1 MSYQVLARKWRPRD
15 FSTLVG
21 QAHVV
26 RALSHALE
34 QQRLH
39 HAWLFTGTRGVGK
52 TTLARILAKCLN
64 CAQGV
69 TAKPCGQCQACVEID
84 EGRFV
89 DYIELDAASNRRVE
103 EMTQLLEQ
111 AVYAPSNARFKVY
124 TIDEVH
130 MLTGHAFNAML
141 KTLEEPPPH
150 VKFVLATTDPQ
161 KIPATVLSR
170 CLQFNLKQIAPPVI
184 AEHLAQVLEQ
194 EQIAYESEALLAL
207 GQAAAGS
214 MRDAL
219 SLTDQAIAYS
229 SNDIRLETIQ
239 SMLGTI
245 DTAFLTE
252 LMDGLCQQDASGLM
266 QVIERMHQQGVSFTQ
281 ALADWAEL
289 LSQVAIAQQIPG
301 TLGAEHVLAEPI
313 RQWAELLTPDA
324 VQLFYTVAIHS
335 RNELQL
341 APSEYTGFMMACLRM
356 LSLVPEGAISKKL
369 PTSREPE
376 APQASRRQT
385 DSDEPVESEPA
396 PVTPS
401 IPAPPEPRPHVEQT
415 VKSEPE
421 PRPEPEPEPESKSE
435 PEFEPAPAPVGESE
449 FVSDLASE
457 SSMPMTTGDDRI
469 KLQDMNAGH
478 WVQLSAQLPLTG
490 WAAQLARQ
498 SEWVGQTEH
507 EVVLKLELR
516 SVEDMQA
523 KTKLNT
529 VLNEYFGKVLALK
542 IEYGR
547 TGSDTAHAKEQAA
560 LKALQEKAE
569 QSVAADPFIKQLQ
582 EQFGAQVV
590 KGSIAAH
597 PRSSS

>member
-1 MSYQVLARKWRPRD
+1 MSYQVLARKWRPRN
-15 FSTLVG
+15 FSSLVG
-21 QAHVV
+21 QEHVV

-69 TAKPCGQCQACVEID
+69 TAEPCGQCPACVEID

-111 AVYAPSNARFKVY
+111 AVYAPTNARFKVY

-184 AEHLAQVLEQ
+184 ADYLAGVLDE
-194 EQIAYESEALLAL
+194 EQIAYEPSALLSL

-219 SLTDQAIAYS
+219 SLTDQAIAFS
-229 SNDIRLETIQ
+229 NNDIRLETVQ
-239 SMLGTI
+239 AMLGTI
-245 DTAFLTE
+245 DSAFLAE
-252 LMDGLCQQDASGLM
+252 LMESLCRKDAQAMLAT
-266 QVIERMHQQGVSFTQ
+266 VDRMHQQGLSFTQ

-289 LSQVAIAQQIPG
+289 LSQIAIVQQIPAAREQG
-301 TLGAEHVLAEPI
+301 QPLAEQMT
-313 RQWAELLTPDA
+313 QWAQVISADA
-324 VQLFYTVAIHS
+324 LQLFYTVAIHS
-335 RNELQL
+335 RNELHL
-341 APSEYTGFMMACLRM
+341 APTEHTGFMMACLRM
-356 LSLVPEGAISKKL
+356 LSLVPDEALATTEQPEPAEQAVPASTPKPQSALESKPAAK
-369 PTSREPE
+369 
-376 APQASRRQT
+376 
-385 DSDEPVESEPA
+385 SEPA
-396 PVTPS
+396 P
-401 IPAPPEPRPHVEQT
+401 
-415 VKSEPE
+415 EPE
-421 PRPEPEPEPESKSE
+421 PAAARALEEGTQSTVRYAAQQDGKI
-435 PEFEPAPAPVGESE
+435 A
-449 FVSDLASE
+449 
-457 SSMPMTTGDDRI
+457 
-469 KLQDMNAGH
+469 LQDMNAAQ
-478 WVQLSAQLPLTG
+478 WAQLSAQLPLRG
-490 WAAQLARQ
+490 WAAQIARQ
-498 SEWVGQTEH
+498 SEWVGHDEQEI
-507 EVVLKLELR
+507 VLKLELR
-516 SVEDMQA
+516 SIEDMQA
-523 KTKLNT
+523 KNKVNT
-529 VLNEYFGKVLALK
+529 VLNEYFGKALRLK

-560 LKALQEKAE
+560 LKALQQKAE
-569 QSVAADPFIKQLQ
+569 QSVAATPFIKELK
-582 EQFGAQVV
+582 EQFGTQVV
-590 KGSIAAH
+590 KGSILSH
-597 PRSSS
+597 SRSVTYSG

>member
-1 MSYQVLARKWRPRD
+1 MSYQVLARKWRPRN
-15 FSTLVG
+15 FSSLVG
-21 QAHVV
+21 QEHVV

-69 TAKPCGQCQACVEID
+69 TAEPCGQCPACVEID

-111 AVYAPSNARFKVY
+111 AVYAPTNARFKVY

-184 AEHLAQVLEQ
+184 ADYLAGVLDE
-194 EQIAYESEALLAL
+194 EQIAYEPSALLSL

-219 SLTDQAIAYS
+219 SLTDQAIAFS
-229 SNDIRLETIQ
+229 NNDIRLETVQ
-239 SMLGTI
+239 AMLGTI
-245 DTAFLTE
+245 DSAFLAE
-252 LMDGLCQQDASGLM
+252 LMESLCRKDAQAMLAT
-266 QVIERMHQQGVSFTQ
+266 VDRMHQQGLSFTQ

-289 LSQVAIAQQIPG
+289 LSQIAIVQQIPAAREQG
-301 TLGAEHVLAEPI
+301 QPLAEQMT
-313 RQWAELLTPDA
+313 QWAQVISADA
-324 VQLFYTVAIHS
+324 LQLFYTVAIHS
-335 RNELQL
+335 RNELHL
-341 APSEYTGFMMACLRM
+341 APTEHTGFIMACLRM
-356 LSLVPEGAISKKL
+356 LSLVPDEALATTEQPEPAEQAVPASTPKPQSALESK
-369 PTSREPE
+369 PTPK
-376 APQASRRQT
+376 
-385 DSDEPVESEPA
+385 SEPA
-396 PVTPS
+396 P
-401 IPAPPEPRPHVEQT
+401 
-415 VKSEPE
+415 EPE
-421 PRPEPEPEPESKSE
+421 ALPTLEPQFPPVPEPEPELVTEPQGQPEDFAVDLSAPE
-435 PEFEPAPAPVGESE
+435 PDAARALEEGTQSTVRYEAQQDGKIA
-449 FVSDLASE
+449 
-457 SSMPMTTGDDRI
+457 
-469 KLQDMNAGH
+469 LQDMNAAQ
-478 WVQLSAQLPLTG
+478 WAQLSAQLPLRG
-490 WAAQLARQ
+490 WAAQIARQ
-498 SEWVGQTEH
+498 SEWVGHDEQEI
-507 EVVLKLELR
+507 VLKLELR
-516 SVEDMQA
+516 SIEDMQA
-523 KTKLNT
+523 KNKVNT
-529 VLNEYFGKVLALK
+529 VLNEYFGKALRLK

-560 LKALQEKAE
+560 LKALQQKAE
-569 QSVAADPFIKQLQ
+569 QSVAADPFIKELQ

-590 KGSIAAH
+590 KGSILAH
-597 PRSSS
+597 SRSVT